1 MALTPEEQELADQVA
16 ASGKTTNK
24 ATKTGKSGKIAKVDG
39 MAGALAAK
47 TGAAQ
52 NAAIA
57 TADRDSL
64 VYAQTYLQRF
74 DSNMGA
80 INGKLTEAWVTVGGF
95 EGLISG
101 GELPP
106 FEDQLNTLLS
116 S

>member
-1 MALTPEEQELADQVA
+1 MQANETDRDEALKAMAE
-16 ASGKTTNK
+16 GKAPK
-24 ATKTGKSGKIAKVDG
+24 SSKTGKSTKIAKVDG

-64 VYAQTYLQRF
+64 VFAQTYLNRF
-74 DSNMGA
+74 DANMGA
-80 INGKLTEAWVTVGGF
+80 INGKLTEAWVTVGDF
-95 EGLISG
+95 EELISG

-106 FEDQLNTLLS
+106 FEDQLNSLLGS
-116 S
+116 